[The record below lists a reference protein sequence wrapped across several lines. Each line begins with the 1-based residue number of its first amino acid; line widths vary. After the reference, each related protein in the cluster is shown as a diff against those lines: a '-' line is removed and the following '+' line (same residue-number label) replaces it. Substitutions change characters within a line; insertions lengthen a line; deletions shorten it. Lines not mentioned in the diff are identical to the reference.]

1 MCITLGKD
9 TEETAAAVQLVLWE
23 NATAQLWV
31 SFQQE
36 KRCHS
41 TSGHS
46 SDCRKRNAAGICS
59 TRAVLDSGSSVGR
72 CVVSLSRLLFLLFF
86 DM

>member
-9 TEETAAAVQLVLWE
+9 TEVTAAAVQLVLWK

-36 KRCHS
+36 KHCHS

-46 SDCRKRNAAGICS
+46 SNCRRKNAAVLCS

-72 CVVSLSRLLFLLFF
+72 CVVVAFVVLLFF